1 MINYFYIIFNIIIFA
16 SLFLLRNKICEN
28 LRLIVKSS
36 KNTLHKKT
44 SFLYGGI
51 LLFPSF
57 LISFYNENFFLNQ
70 IHYLN
75 LYLIFSFF
83 ILALLDDIID
93 LNPLIKIYISILI
106 LTIFI
111 NFDDSLKI
119 FYLKSI
125 FLGELSFTNNYLVI
139 YFFPILSIILLI
151 NAFNFIDG
159 INGLASL
166 VGLSFLTYVIFKNP
180 QLIYNLYLI
189 LIFVI
194 LFVFLNFKYSI
205 FLGDSGNYLLS
216 ILIASILLKENYF
229 NSGMYYA
236 EEIFLLLLIPGIDM
250 LRLFFVRIYHGHNPL
265 KGDMNHLHHKLF
277 YKFGLIKTIIIYLSL
292 VNIPI
297 YSFYFL
303 KKYYLLILFF
313 TFILYFYLIRG
324 KFLKKYKDKKL
335 KK

>member
-1 MINYFYIIFNIIIFA
+1 M
-16 SLFLLRNKICEN
+16 
-28 LRLIVKSS
+28 
-36 KNTLHKKT
+36 
-44 SFLYGGI
+44 
-51 LLFPSF
+51 
-57 LISFYNENFFLNQ
+57 
-70 IHYLN
+70 N
-75 LYLIFSFF
+75 LYLIISFF

-119 FYLKSI
+119 YYLKSI

-236 EEIFLLLLIPGIDM
+236 EEIFLLLLIPGVDM

-277 YKFGLIKTIIIYLSL
+277 YKFGLIKTMIIYLSL

-297 YSFYFL
+297 YSFYFI
-303 KKYYLLILFF
+303 KKYYLLILFL